1 MRLDDRKNNSLLV
14 LILIVSTVCYYM
26 IAYNITRTLFPVFIT
41 LITVLFVLYLLVTSV
56 DLAKQYYKQLLL
68 FSLFIRLVF
77 LFAIPT
83 LSDDYFR
90 FIWDGV
96 LTSNGINSYLYKPID
111 IVQINGKVLS
121 SFLMGLKANMNSIN
135 YYSPY
140 PPVLQFIFYVV
151 VKLSGYKILTNII
164 TLRLLVII
172 AEIGTVWIGI
182 KMLDLFNFDRQKIL
196 LYTLN
201 PLVIIELTGN
211 LHGEAF
217 LIIFLLSSL
226 YLLIKRYFF
235 ASALFLGLAVS
246 TKLLPLIFIPV
257 IVSFIGLKKG
267 LVYCL
272 IVLLI
277 VTVSFIPFFNYNFI
291 IHFGESIGYYFQ
303 KFEFNGSLYYLLRW
317 IGYSL
322 AGFNLIY
329 FIGKVLPVLCF
340 VIITIIAFYKKPI
353 SIEVFFERLLITMLV
368 YYLFSLTV
376 HPWYITLLVVL
387 SIFTVSRFAMVWSAL
402 IMLSYST
409 YIQYPYHEILW
420 VTTVEY
426 LGLSVVLYK
435 EFVSPSTKKINIV

>member
-1 MRLDDRKNNSLLV
+1 MRLDEKRNKGILV
-14 LILIVSTVCYYM
+14 LILIVSTVCYYL

-96 LTSNGINSYLYKPID
+96 LTTNGINSSLYKPID
-111 IVQINGKVLS
+111 IVQINGNELS
-121 SFLMGLKANMNSIN
+121 SFLIGLKANMNSVN
-135 YYSPY
+135 FYSPY

-151 VKLSGYKILTNII
+151 VKLSGYHLTTNII

-172 AEIGTVWIGI
+172 AEVATVWIGI
-182 KMLDLFNFDRQKIL
+182 KMLDQFKIDRHKIL

-217 LIIFLLSSL
+217 LIFFLLSSL

-257 IVSFIGLKKG
+257 IVSFIGIKKG
-267 LVYCL
+267 LVYCF

-277 VTVSFIPFFNYNFI
+277 VTISFIPFFNVQLI
-291 IHFGESIGYYFQ
+291 VHFAESIGYYFQ

-317 IGYSL
+317 IGYSI

-329 FIGKVLPVLCF
+329 FIGKVLPVLSF
-340 VIITIIAFYKKPI
+340 VIIMIIAFYKKPI
-353 SIEVFFERLLITMLV
+353 SNEVFFERLLISLLV
-368 YYLFSLTV
+368 YYLCSLTV
-376 HPWYITLLVVL
+376 HPWYITLLVIL

-402 IMLSYST
+402 IMLSYSAYT
-409 YIQYPYHEILW
+409 QYPYHEILW
-420 VTTVEY
+420 VTAVEY
-426 LGLSVVLYK
+426 LCLSVVLYK
-435 EFVSPSTKKINIV
+435 EFVRPSAKKINIA